1 MGEDEEG
8 TAAAPRSAHGC
19 DSRHPRP
26 EAADLVTRLS
36 RRRVPR
42 PHSPRRG
49 VRIQGPDDPA
59 RSGSVQDRLRAG
71 GFRCGRRG
79 LERLGW
85 IQDGSVRRNE
95 VQRANPDGGGRN
107 RVAAL
112 GQRADRQP
120 HELGS
125 GQAAAHRPHRGTGAH
140 HGHPQR
146 GQGTG
151 DPEPCGIARAGQG
164 CRLRGVERKSAFA
177 VHQGGADVGGRP
189 ALLLAG
195 RRRGSTRRSRQ
206 GAQATD
212 TGDPFRIGHPA
223 ASRDKR
229 EELTMH
235 ANQQRA
241 MTITKA
247 LRFSSMLAATA
258 MWVGASTPLALS
270 AQVGMTVP
278 KQSQPIALRGATI
291 HTVTKGVIQN
301 GTIIFDAGKIIAVG
315 ANLAI
320 PAGTKIV
327 DVTGKHIYPGLIDAY
342 STVGISE
349 IGAVDM
355 SNDVNEVGDF
365 NPNVRTDVAV
375 NAESRHIGTSRSQ
388 GVLTTLTTPGG
399 GLISGM
405 SSAMAMEG
413 WSWEE
418 MSLESSAAL
427 NVNWPDPNQ
436 RGGGRGGR
444 GGGGGPEG
452 GTRSTYEER
461 VQQLKNY
468 FAEARAYRDAVAAGE
483 KVRTDARYMA
493 MIPALDR
500 KIPVVVS
507 ASGTSQ
513 INDAITWAKQEN
525 LRLIIRGGDDAIH
538 VAARLRAENIPVI
551 LTSTMEAPNR
561 AHEGYDA
568 AYSRAAQLHKAG
580 VKFAISGGSG
590 SLYTDRLPYEAGV
603 AVAFGLPEEEAIK
616 AVTINAAEFMGL
628 ADRLGS
634 LEIGKQATF
643 LITTGTPID
652 MTSNILQAY
661 IQGRELDMNDIQ
673 KHFFEKYMEKVR
685 QKLKIIS

>member
-1 MGEDEEG
+1 
-8 TAAAPRSAHGC
+8 
-19 DSRHPRP
+19 
-26 EAADLVTRLS
+26 
-36 RRRVPR
+36 
-42 PHSPRRG
+42 
-49 VRIQGPDDPA
+49 
-59 RSGSVQDRLRAG
+59 
-71 GFRCGRRG
+71 
-79 LERLGW
+79 
-85 IQDGSVRRNE
+85 
-95 VQRANPDGGGRN
+95 
-107 RVAAL
+107 
-112 GQRADRQP
+112 
-120 HELGS
+120 
-125 GQAAAHRPHRGTGAH
+125 
-140 HGHPQR
+140 
-146 GQGTG
+146 
-151 DPEPCGIARAGQG
+151 
-164 CRLRGVERKSAFA
+164 
-177 VHQGGADVGGRP
+177 
-189 ALLLAG
+189 
-195 RRRGSTRRSRQ
+195 
-206 GAQATD
+206 
-212 TGDPFRIGHPA
+212 
-223 ASRDKR
+223 
-229 EELTMH
+229 MH

-241 MTITKA
+241 MMTSTA
-247 LRFSSMLAATA
+247 LRFSRVLAAVALVVTTA
-258 MWVGASTPLALS
+258 VPNVLS
-270 AQVGMTVP
+270 AQVGRAVP
-278 KQSQPIALRGATI
+278 PQSERIALRGATI

-301 GTIIFDAGKIIAVG
+301 GTIIFEAGKITAVG
-315 ANLAI
+315 ANIAI

-349 IGAVDM
+349 IGSVDM

-375 NAESRHIGTSRSQ
+375 NVESRHIGTSRSQ

-405 SSAMAMEG
+405 SSAMALEG

-418 MSLESSAAL
+418 MSLESAAAL
-427 NVNWPDPNQ
+427 NVNWPNPAM
-436 RGGGRGGR
+436 GRGGR
-444 GGGGGPEG
+444 FGGGGGGFG
-452 GTRSTYEER
+452 GPAGGNRVTYEQR
-461 VQQLKNY
+461 VQELKNY

-507 ASGTSQ
+507 ASSASQ

-551 LTSTMEAPNR
+551 LTSTMDAPNR
-561 AHEGYDA
+561 DHEGYDA

-580 VKFAISGGSG
+580 VKFAISGGAG

-634 LEIGKQATF
+634 LEPGKQATL
-643 LITTGTPID
+643 LITTGTPIE
-652 MTSNILQAY
+652 TKSEILQAY

-673 KHFFEKYMEKVR
+673 KHFFEKYMEKVK
-685 QKLKIIS
+685 QKMKIIS

>member
-85 IQDGSVRRNE
+85 IQDGSVRRDE
-95 VQRANPDGGGRN
+95 VQRPCPDGGGRD

-120 HELGS
+120 HELGG
-125 GQAAAHRPHRGTGAH
+125 GQAAAHRPDRGTGAH

-146 GQGTG
+146 RQGAG
-151 DPEPCGIARAGQG
+151 DPEPCWIARAGQG

-177 VHQGGADVGGRP
+177 VHQGGADVGRRP

-195 RRRGSTRRSRQ
+195 RRRGSPRGSRQ

-212 TGDPFRIGHPA
+212 TSGPCRIWEPA
-223 ASRDKR
+223 TRRDKW

-241 MTITKA
+241 MTTIR
-247 LRFSSMLAATA
+247 LLAAVAIYMTA
-258 MWVGASTPLALS
+258 SVPNVLS
-270 AQVGMTVP
+270 AQVGRTVP
-278 KQSQPIALRGATI
+278 PQSERIALRGATI
-291 HTVTKGVIQN
+291 HTVTQGVITN
-301 GTIIFDAGKIIAVG
+301 GTIIFEKGKITAVG
-315 ANLAI
+315 ANIAI

-405 SSAMAMEG
+405 SSAMALEG

-427 NVNWPDPNQ
+427 NVNWPEP
-436 RGGGRGGR
+436 RPGGGRF
-444 GGGGGPEG
+444 GGGGGAPG
-452 GTRSTYEER
+452 GGNRVTYEER

-468 FAEARAYRDAVAAGE
+468 FAEARAYRDAVAAKE
-483 KVRTDARYMA
+483 PVRTDARYMA

-507 ASGTSQ
+507 ANGTSQ

-551 LTSTMEAPNR
+551 LTSTMDAPNR

-580 VKFAISGGSG
+580 VKFAISGGAG

-628 ADRLGS
+628 SDRLGS